1 MDRPASLPGLTYTT
15 CRVCEA
21 ACGLIAAPQPDG
33 TLRLAPDPDHPVSR
47 GYACRKGTTY
57 AQRVQEHPDRVL
69 RPRLRGAEGWREV
82 SWDEAL
88 AETGRGL
95 REALARDPDS
105 VGLYT
110 GNAVGHSLGA
120 TLGATALQRA
130 LGTRRHYS
138 CLTLDNSEMFVVAEA
153 VFGHP
158 LATFVADYEGSDLVL
173 LVGTDPLSSQ
183 ASQAQSHPQ
192 AGHALRQR
200 ARAGQLV
207 VIDPRRSVTAQA
219 ASLHLAPRL
228 ASDVFLLAWL
238 LREALAAGRWDGLVP
253 EAERAALH
261 AAVAPYDLAR
271 TARVT
276 GITPADLQ
284 GLRDRLLSA
293 RRPLVWSGLGVLL
306 GPHGTLGWW
315 LTVCLQAV
323 LGGLDVPGGWQL
335 QPGAVDLLTWGRRL
349 GLRARNGVFTSTGWQ
364 DILGTLPAATLADD
378 ILQGRLRALVVL
390 GGDPLSSL
398 PDSDQAARALR
409 SLDLLVCV
417 DLFESPTARLAH
429 ALLPAATWLER
440 DETGLLSANQRPAPH
455 LRLDR
460 AVLPPRG
467 EARTDFDIAMALC
480 RAAGRAPWLS
490 RLATALGPTALVRTV
505 AALSGVPLAEVTS
518 ARGHSPP
525 PARDLLR
532 RGHPALRRPQLAVP
546 AWTDALAAL
555 PDPAP
560 GLRLLTSV
568 RPLSAMNHWLRP
580 GDPPQGSAHPDDL
593 PSPEGGRVRIVGPGG
608 ERVLLLRPDPTLARG
623 TVVLPYGDPRANP
636 NALIGTTEL
645 EPFSGQPWS
654 NGAWV
659 VLHAL

>member
-1 MDRPASLPGLTYTT
+1 MDRPTALPGIAPTT
-15 CRVCEA
+15 CRVCES
-21 ACGLIAAPQPDG
+21 ACGLLASSQDG
-33 TLRLAPDPDHPVSR
+33 TLRLLPDPEHPISK

-57 AQRVQEHPDRVL
+57 VQRVQEHPDRIL
-69 RPRLRGAEGWREV
+69 RPRLRGREV

-88 AETGRGL
+88 AAVGPGL
-95 REALARDPDS
+95 RGAG

-110 GNAVGHSLGA
+110 GNAAGHSLGA
-120 TLGATALQRA
+120 VLGATALQRG
-130 LGTRRHYS
+130 LGTERHYS

-158 LATFVADYEGSDLVL
+158 LATFVADYEASDLVL

-192 AGHALRQR
+192 AGHALRER
-200 ARAGQLV
+200 ARAGQLAV
-207 VIDPRRSVTAQA
+207 VDPRRSVTAQA
-219 ASLHLAPRL
+219 ASLHLAPRP

-238 LREALAAGRWDGLVP
+238 LHEALCAGRWDELLP
-253 EAERAALH
+253 AEDLSVLRAAVTPH
-261 AAVAPYDLAR
+261 DLAR

-276 GITPADLQ
+276 GLSPEQLE
-284 GLRDRLLSA
+284 GLRAKLLSA

-315 LTVCLQAV
+315 LTLCLQAV
-323 LGGLDVPGGWQL
+323 LGGLDRPGGWRL
-335 QPGAVDLLTWGRRL
+335 QPGAVDLLTWARRA
-349 GLRARNGVFTSTGWQ
+349 GVRARNGIFTSSGWQ

-398 PDSDQAARALR
+398 PDSDKVQRALS
-409 SLDLLVCV
+409 SLDLIVCV

-460 AVLPPRG
+460 AVLPAAG
-467 EARTDFDIAMALC
+467 EARSDFQIALDLC
-480 RAAGRAPWLS
+480 QAAGAVPFGS
-490 RLATALGPTALVRTV
+490 RLVAALARRLGPTGIVRAL
-505 AALSGVPLAEVTS
+505 ALLSGIPWGEVTS
-518 ARGHSPP
+518 ARGYCP
-525 PARDLLR
+525 PAPHDLLR
-532 RGHPALRRPQLAVP
+532 KGHPALSPPKLAVP
-546 AWTDALAAL
+546 AWADALRAL

-568 RPLSAMNHWLRP
+568 RPLGAMNHWLRP
-580 GDPPQGSAHPDDL
+580 EQAPQGYAHPEDL
-593 PSPEGGRVRIVGPGG
+593 PEPAGGPVRIVGSSGI
-608 ERVLLLRPDPTLARG
+608 EQVVVLHPDASLPRG

-636 NALIGTTEL
+636 NGLIGTAEL
-645 EPFSGQPWS
+645 EPFSGQPLS
-654 NGAWV
+654 NGALV
-659 VLHAL
+659 TLRPR